1 MVTAHQGLGG
11 HLSAVIWWGRGTDMG
26 LIRLQS
32 SSLPSGSVLQVVQ
45 GSTSTEATHTSTST
59 WTDTGLSASI
69 TPSSASNKILVQI
82 NQHCFA
88 SRYGG
93 SLKLLRDTTGIW
105 EHGESYGFYLDPG
118 TNINARLLQS
128 FNYLDTPS
136 STSALTYKT
145 QGKLYPGGSW
155 TTQQGS
161 NFESFITLMEI
172 AV

>member
-1 MVTAHQGLGG
+1 MPISV
-11 HLSAVIWWGRGTDMG
+11 VGTSGM
-26 LIRLQS
+26 
-32 SSLPSGSVLQVVQ
+32 PAGSVLQVVQ
-45 GSTSTEATHTSTST
+45 GSTTTQVNHTSTST

-69 TPSSASNKILVQI
+69 TPSSMSSKVLVKV

-105 EHGESYGFYLDPG
+105 EHGDAYGFYLDPG
-118 TNINARLLQS
+118 ANINARLFQS

-145 QGKLYPGGSW
+145 QGKLYSTGTW
-155 TTQQGS
+155 LTQQGS
-161 NFESFITLMEI
+161 LFESFITLMEI
-172 AV
+172 AG